1 MLNTKNIKLFNNP
14 TIMKQIIIQETFL
27 GLLYE
32 NGAFTKVLEPG
43 KYEFPK
49 PSVPF
54 WKPMPE
60 EIQREVK
67 VIDMRERSLT
77 IKGQEILTKDKV
89 AIRVSILVYFKVVDA
104 KSAMH
109 NVASY
114 ENRIYEDV
122 QLAAR
127 RYLTSKELEAILVD
141 RNGISDAV
149 KSDVSEAATGYGVE
163 IIRADVKDLI
173 FPGNLRTIMNQVI
186 ETERRSQAK
195 LIEAR
200 QYAEAK
206 RIQETAELEN
216 KLRKLE
222 AEKEEIRLRAEGESK
237 KLRLQLESQIE
248 IAKAIDNNP
257 VLLKL
262 KQLEVLKALAGGEGR
277 FVIGLDEKVVSFD

>member
-1 MLNTKNIKLFNNP
+1 
-14 TIMKQIIIQETFL
+14 MKQIIIQETFL

-32 NGAFTKVLEPG
+32 NGAFIKMLEPG
-43 KYEFPK
+43 KYKFQTPK
-49 PSVPF
+49 AFF
-54 WKPMPE
+54 WEPIPE
-60 EIQREVK
+60 TIHREVK
-67 VIDMRERSLT
+67 IVDMRERSLT

-89 AIRVSILVYFKVVDA
+89 AIRVSILVYFKVTDA
-104 KSAMH
+104 VAAMH

-122 QLAAR
+122 QLSAR
-127 RYLTSKELEAILVD
+127 RYLTSKELETILVD

-149 KSDVSEAATGYGVE
+149 KKDVLEAAAGYGVE

-206 RIQETAELEN
+206 RIQETADLEN
-216 KLRKLE
+216 QLRKLE
-222 AEKEEIRLRAEGESK
+222 AEKEQIRLQAEAENE
-237 KLRLQLESQIE
+237 KLKLQLQSQVD
-248 IAKAIDNNP
+248 IAKAIEENP

-262 KQLEVLKALAGGEGR
+262 KQLEVLKSLANGKGR
-277 FVIGLDEKVVSFD
+277 FVIGLDEKSLGMELDE